1 MPDKLKLLLNAIG
14 RKLVMIGYSGDDS
27 YKTAMHQLKLELQQ
41 QRKEI
46 SRLSIQNTVL
56 KCKVFMVKL

>member
-14 RKLVMIGYSGDDS
+14 RKLVMIGYSGDDA
-27 YKTAMHQLKLELQQ
+27 YKTAMHQLKLEVQQ

-46 SRLSIQNTVL
+46 SRLSIHNTVL